1 MTSCTVG
8 EDVWRQRTCTVTDG
22 TSAAAESTNPLTAVS
37 RLSLS
42 FSLADKTEK
51 SEKQSL
57 QLAEKSA
64 ERPQRQ

>member
-1 MTSCTVG
+1 MTV
-8 EDVWRQRTCTVTDG
+8 
-22 TSAAAESTNPLTAVS
+22 AAAESTNPLTAVS

-42 FSLADKTEK
+42 LSLSLSLADKTK
-51 SEKQSL
+51 KIEKQSL

>member
-1 MTSCTVG
+1 VAN
-8 EDVWRQRTCTVTDG
+8 VWWQRSTTVTEL
-22 TSAAAESTNPLTAVS
+22 TIAAAESTNPLTAVS

-42 FSLADKTEK
+42 LADETEK